1 MKWTERVWPHGGQR
15 PNEGGVTR
23 GTEEKY
29 CHECGATIRAK
40 AEICPRCGVRQ
51 PPVSTGSFSAPSH
64 KSRVMAPMFSI
75 LLGGL
80 GIHHFYLGRIGL
92 GVLYVIFCW
101 TLVPAIVGFIEGI
114 IYLSMSDAAFSAKY
128 DGSAVR

>member
-1 MKWTERVWPHGGQR
+1 
-15 PNEGGVTR
+15 
-23 GTEEKY
+23 
-29 CHECGATIRAK
+29 
-40 AEICPRCGVRQ
+40 
-51 PPVSTGSFSAPSH
+51 
-64 KSRVMAPMFSI
+64 MFSI

>member
-1 MKWTERVWPHGGQR
+1 MDGKSLAPWGQR
-15 PNEGGVTR
+15 PNEGNAIKR
-23 GTEEKY
+23 PEEKY
-29 CHECGATIRAK
+29 CHECGAIIRAK

-51 PPVSTGSFSAPSH
+51 PTVSTGAFVSGH
-64 KSRVMAPMFSI
+64 QRNRVMAALFGI

-80 GIHHFYLGRIGL
+80 GIHQFYLGRIGL
-92 GVLYVIFCW
+92 GILYVVFCW

-128 DGSAVR
+128 DGVPSH